1 MTEHAAPAESAQ
13 RYGWVIVGIA
23 FVVMGTTG
31 GLTFY
36 AMAAYID
43 ALVDDRGFSLA
54 AASAGP
60 TMSSAFGGV
69 GGLFTARLM
78 KTMPVRRILIIGIIG
93 LSAAIAMI
101 GASHNVLQLWAAFAM
116 SGWFGSMAS
125 GIPVSTLVARWFP
138 AAPAR
143 PLVLAMTGMSFGG
156 ALIPP
161 LVIGVISWW
170 GLGKGSVVLA
180 IGMLVLVGTAI
191 LFVKEPPA
199 GLPGGA
205 AARVSNTSVLSRMF
219 LLLICG
225 MLFLF
230 MSQIATTMHLVRLAN
245 ENGTG
250 GAGLALSVMALGTFV
265 GRLGGIPV
273 LPAIGLRKVALA
285 TALTQATAQFVISG
299 AYTAPHLYAGAFL
312 LGVAMGNVAIL
323 SSLFCI
329 EAFGLAEYPRMMARM
344 SLAGPI
350 GSGIGPLIVAVL
362 HGALDGYRWP
372 MIAMGSASIV
382 GALLLFLTGID
393 SSSSLRDRRAR
404 RRGAALQDPSAKA
417 GPVPSATAEAIAVAS
432 ADGQVEVSQEASADL
447 VAAVRQQPP
456 G

>member
-1 MTEHAAPAESAQ
+1 MTPPAASPPSSEPSAPPAPE

-23 FVVMGTTG
+23 FVIMGVTG

-54 AASAGP
+54 VASAGP
-60 TMSSAFGGV
+60 TMSSAFGGA

-78 KTMPVRRILIIGIIG
+78 KTVPVRRILIAGIVGLAASVALIG
-93 LSAAIAMI
+93 SA
-101 GASHNVLQLWAAFAM
+101 HTVWQLWGAFAL

-161 LVIGVISWW
+161 LVIGVISLW
-170 GLGKGSVVLA
+170 GLGTGSLILA
-180 IGMLVLVGTAI
+180 VGMMLIVGTAI
-191 LFVKEPPA
+191 LFVHEPPA
-199 GLPGGA
+199 GLHGGA
-205 AARVSNTSVLSRMF
+205 AASRSSDASVFSRTF
-219 LLLICG
+219 LLLIFG
-225 MLFLF
+225 MLCLFL
-230 MSQIATTMHLVRLAN
+230 SQIATTMHLVRLAN

-273 LPAIGLRKVALA
+273 LPAIGLRKVAVA
-285 TALTQATAQFVISG
+285 TGLIQATAQFTISG
-299 AYTAPHLYAGAFL
+299 AYTAIHLYLGAFL

-329 EAFGLAEYPRMMARM
+329 EAYGLDEYPRMMARM

-350 GSGIGPLIVAVL
+350 GSDIGPLIVGLL

-372 MIAMGSASIV
+372 MVLMGIFSV
-382 GALLLFLTGID
+382 LGAAQLFLTGID
-393 SSSSLRDRRAR
+393 SSSTLRDRRALR
-404 RRGAALQDPSAKA
+404 REVQ
-417 GPVPSATAEAIAVAS
+417 VAVAATDERLDTS
-432 ADGQVEVSQEASADL
+432 PEASADL
-447 VAAVRQQPP
+447 AAEADRELA
-456 G
+456 GR